1 MISRWVSQLL
11 DECIVQITVQ
21 EQNGRLSLLPVL
33 PLMLLPLPQPG
44 PGQNKAKKTGY
55 QSSLQVFFPL
65 DEETGEVLKRTSL
78 IK

>member
-21 EQNGRLSLLPVL
+21 EQNGRLPLL
-33 PLMLLPLPQPG
+33 PG
-44 PGQNKAKKTGY
+44 PGQNKAKK
-55 QSSLQVFFPL
+55 LVIKVLFRFFSI

-78 IK
+78 NR